1 MVIGLYRIWSVCLK
15 QLAQI
20 FRKMA
25 TILGKKSDGAL
36 QKKSCEVRW
45 LKKKKKFMQRRSEKN
60 FMQGELHCRAD
71 QLYPTREHCA
81 AHSRPQSRDA
91 DDDGKEQ

>member
-36 QKKSCEVRW
+36 QKKIMRGQMTE
-45 LKKKKKFMQRRSEKN
+45 KKKKIHAKKKRKKFHA
-60 FMQGELHCRAD
+60 G
-71 QLYPTREHCA
+71 
-81 AHSRPQSRDA
+81 
-91 DDDGKEQ
+91 